1 MSGLL
6 SGSPGRLDRVKS
18 GGERHGPCPG
28 ASCAGSVSCLCRTYS
43 VRRRACPSPT
53 RPQPRGPMA
62 GGRGTWGGIGIR
74 RVSAPMPY
82 GGREAVTPRS
92 RYEYRRQCHGHRP
105 AEGGSPTNRTREH
118 AGGMFE
124 GKASHQSADWYA
136 CRSKG
141 LGAQAERW
149 PDAVRTAPS
158 AMPTAAELRQCPLSC
173 FPFFGPVRS
182 VSGGRGKKRL
192 IYEAKTSS
200 TRV

>member
-1 MSGLL
+1 MKKITNTEQAGIEAGFLAEN
-6 SGSPGRLDRVKS
+6 VAK
-18 GGERHGPCPG
+18 
-28 ASCAGSVSCLCRTYS
+28 ASCSSRHSGRTAWKSCGFRVRFFRSEITNIPRVLTAG
-43 VRRRACPSPT
+43 VRRTSAA
-53 RPQPRGPMA
+53 RPQACCSPA
-62 GGRGTWGGIGIR
+62 
-74 RVSAPMPY
+74 
-82 GGREAVTPRS
+82 AVP
-92 RYEYRRQCHGHRP
+92 P

-192 IYEAKTSS
+192 IYEAKMSS
-200 TRV
+200 TRA